1 MNIIEMMKKSVAKY
15 DKNMNGDWV
24 IAYSGGVDSRV
35 MLDIL
40 SLIKPDNKKIKIL
53 HVNHGLNPLAKN
65 WEDQAINIAKSYSA
79 EIKVAHLNMKDTS
92 GVEEKAR
99 ELRYDFINANTKKGD
114 ILFMGHHKNDNAE
127 TILFR
132 LFRGTGIKGLMGI
145 PESRMMGNALL
156 VRPMMGVLRE
166 DIKAY
171 AKEKGLQW
179 VEDDS
184 NADSKYSRNFIRNEV
199 LPLIGQR
206 WKTVVNSI
214 TALTEK
220 AREAEEL
227 LNEIA
232 KDDLELIKFVSK
244 NGESYNDVLD
254 MDKLKTLSPSRM
266 KNVLHRYVENIDEE
280 NKGTKNF
287 NNLLNVIFCENK
299 NFSKLRKVQFKNGLL
314 LTNGRKIWIEK
325 YE

>member
-1 MNIIEMMKKSVAKY
+1 MKIVETMKQVVSKY
-15 DKNMNGDWV
+15 DHNLNGDWV

-35 MLDIL
+35 MLDVL
-40 SLIKPDNKKIKIL
+40 FSIKPKDKKIKLL
-53 HVNHGLNPLAKN
+53 HVNHGLNVLALD
-65 WEDQAINIAKSYSA
+65 WEKQAIETAKLYDA

-92 GVEEKAR
+92 GIEEKAR
-99 ELRYDFINANTKKGD
+99 ELRYEFINANTKEGD
-114 ILFMGHHKNDNAE
+114 VLFMGHHKNDNAE

-156 VRPMMGVLRE
+156 VRPMLNVLRQE
-166 DIKAY
+166 IKSY
-171 AKEKGLQW
+171 AIEKGLQW

-184 NADSKYSRNFIRNEV
+184 NSDSKYSRNFIRNEV
-199 LPLIGQR
+199 LPLVGSR
-206 WKTVVNSI
+206 WKAVISNI

-220 AREAEEL
+220 AQEAESL
-227 LNEIA
+227 LTEIA
-232 KDDLELIKFVSK
+232 KEDLEAIKFVDKEGLSH
-244 NGESYNDVLD
+244 NDILD
-254 MDKLKTLSPSRM
+254 MDKLKSLSTSRM
-266 KNVLHRYVENIDEE
+266 KNVLHRYVESIDEE

-287 NNLLNVIFCENK
+287 NNLLNVVLSENK
-299 NFSKLRKVQFKNGLL
+299 NCSKLRKVEFKKGLL